1 MNEGETMETGTG
13 IAVTIIKGAV
23 GVLAVM
29 QGVIINNLKDV
40 NVVLQTVSLT
50 LGIVVAL
57 TAIASILRKKKP

>member
-1 MNEGETMETGTG
+1 MNEGETMEAGTG
-13 IAVTIIKGAV
+13 IAATIGKGVV
-23 GVLAVM
+23 GVIAAL